1 MSSQNIKRNN
11 KIFTEQFN
19 RKFYTYNDNGLKYL
33 DKDIS
38 KLETKLAKL
47 KTIREKLVI
56 KIEQGKISGQSQ
68 QKERAMSKLE
78 EILDLQNSWKPLN
91 SSYTTSGNSTD
102 EGGRPEVDESEIT
115 DAGQNSK
122 DYR

>member
-56 KIEQGKISGQSQ
+56 KIEQGKIDKVQNPQVQPQNQSQ
-68 QKERAMSKLE
+68 QSNSVKVEPFIESK
-78 EILDLQNSWKPLN
+78 K
-91 SSYTTSGNSTD
+91 
-102 EGGRPEVDESEIT
+102 
-115 DAGQNSK
+115 
-122 DYR
+122 

>member
-56 KIEQGKISGQSQ
+56 KIAQGQIQPTQTQQNQSQ
-68 QKERAMSKLE
+68 ISQTQQSNSVKVEPFVESK
-78 EILDLQNSWKPLN
+78 
-91 SSYTTSGNSTD
+91 
-102 EGGRPEVDESEIT
+102 VD
-115 DAGQNSK
+115 SK
-122 DYR
+122 K

>member
-56 KIEQGKISGQSQ
+56 KIDQGKISGQSQ
-68 QKERAMSKLE
+68 QVQSQQSNSVKVEPPTESK
-78 EILDLQNSWKPLN
+78 K
-91 SSYTTSGNSTD
+91 
-102 EGGRPEVDESEIT
+102 
-115 DAGQNSK
+115 
-122 DYR
+122 

>member
-56 KIEQGKISGQSQ
+56 KIEQGKIDKVQNPQNQPQISQPQNQPQQSNSV
-68 QKERAMSKLE
+68 KVEPFVESK
-78 EILDLQNSWKPLN
+78 K
-91 SSYTTSGNSTD
+91 
-102 EGGRPEVDESEIT
+102 
-115 DAGQNSK
+115 
-122 DYR
+122 

>member
-56 KIEQGKISGQSQ
+56 KINQGKLTPNQTQNQTQPTQIPQTQSQ
-68 QKERAMSKLE
+68 QSNSVKVEPFVESK
-78 EILDLQNSWKPLN
+78 K
-91 SSYTTSGNSTD
+91 
-102 EGGRPEVDESEIT
+102 
-115 DAGQNSK
+115 
-122 DYR
+122 

>member
-56 KIEQGKISGQSQ
+56 KINQGKIDKVQNPQNQTQQNQTQNPQTQTQQSNSV
-68 QKERAMSKLE
+68 KVEPFVESK
-78 EILDLQNSWKPLN
+78 K
-91 SSYTTSGNSTD
+91 
-102 EGGRPEVDESEIT
+102 
-115 DAGQNSK
+115 
-122 DYR
+122 

>member
-56 KIEQGKISGQSQ
+56 KIEQGKIQNQTPNQSQ
-68 QKERAMSKLE
+68 QSNSVKVEPFVESK
-78 EILDLQNSWKPLN
+78 
-91 SSYTTSGNSTD
+91 
-102 EGGRPEVDESEIT
+102 VES
-115 DAGQNSK
+115 K
-122 DYR
+122 K

>member
-56 KIEQGKISGQSQ
+56 KIDQGKIDKVQNPQNQTQPNQTPNQSQ
-68 QKERAMSKLE
+68 QSNSVKVEPFVESK
-78 EILDLQNSWKPLN
+78 K
-91 SSYTTSGNSTD
+91 
-102 EGGRPEVDESEIT
+102 
-115 DAGQNSK
+115 
-122 DYR
+122 

>member
-56 KIEQGKISGQSQ
+56 KIEQGKIDKVQNPQVQPQISQTPNQPQQSNSV
-68 QKERAMSKLE
+68 KVEPFIESK
-78 EILDLQNSWKPLN
+78 K
-91 SSYTTSGNSTD
+91 
-102 EGGRPEVDESEIT
+102 
-115 DAGQNSK
+115 
-122 DYR
+122 

>member
-56 KIEQGKISGQSQ
+56 KIEQGKIAQPQNQTQPNQTQQVQTQPNHQSQ
-68 QKERAMSKLE
+68 QSNSVKVEPFVESK
-78 EILDLQNSWKPLN
+78 K
-91 SSYTTSGNSTD
+91 
-102 EGGRPEVDESEIT
+102 
-115 DAGQNSK
+115 
-122 DYR
+122 

>member
-56 KIEQGKISGQSQ
+56 KIEQGKIAQNQPQQNPQTQPQNQSQPNQQPQSQ
-68 QKERAMSKLE
+68 QSNSVKVEPFVESK
-78 EILDLQNSWKPLN
+78 K
-91 SSYTTSGNSTD
+91 
-102 EGGRPEVDESEIT
+102 
-115 DAGQNSK
+115 
-122 DYR
+122 

>member
-56 KIEQGKISGQSQ
+56 KIDQGKISGQTQQNQSQ
-68 QKERAMSKLE
+68 QSNSVKVEPFVESK
-78 EILDLQNSWKPLN
+78 K
-91 SSYTTSGNSTD
+91 
-102 EGGRPEVDESEIT
+102 
-115 DAGQNSK
+115 
-122 DYR
+122 

>member
-56 KIEQGKISGQSQ
+56 KINQGKIDKVQNPQNQTQQNQTQQNQSQ
-68 QKERAMSKLE
+68 QSNSVKVEPFVESK
-78 EILDLQNSWKPLN
+78 K
-91 SSYTTSGNSTD
+91 
-102 EGGRPEVDESEIT
+102 
-115 DAGQNSK
+115 
-122 DYR
+122 

>member
-56 KIEQGKISGQSQ
+56 KIEQGKINGQTQPNQSQ
-68 QKERAMSKLE
+68 QSNSVKVEPFVESK
-78 EILDLQNSWKPLN
+78 
-91 SSYTTSGNSTD
+91 
-102 EGGRPEVDESEIT
+102 VES
-115 DAGQNSK
+115 K
-122 DYR
+122 K

>member
-56 KIEQGKISGQSQ
+56 KIDHGKISGQSQ
-68 QKERAMSKLE
+68 PNQPQNQSQQSNSVKVEPFVESK
-78 EILDLQNSWKPLN
+78 K
-91 SSYTTSGNSTD
+91 
-102 EGGRPEVDESEIT
+102 
-115 DAGQNSK
+115 
-122 DYR
+122 

>member
-56 KIEQGKISGQSQ
+56 KIEQGKIDKVQNPQNQTQISQTNQTQQSNSV
-68 QKERAMSKLE
+68 KVEPFIESK
-78 EILDLQNSWKPLN
+78 K
-91 SSYTTSGNSTD
+91 
-102 EGGRPEVDESEIT
+102 
-115 DAGQNSK
+115 
-122 DYR
+122 

>member
-68 QKERAMSKLE
+68 QNQTQISQSQQSNSVKVEPHTESK
-78 EILDLQNSWKPLN
+78 K
-91 SSYTTSGNSTD
+91 
-102 EGGRPEVDESEIT
+102 
-115 DAGQNSK
+115 
-122 DYR
+122 

>member
-56 KIEQGKISGQSQ
+56 KIAQGKISGQTQQNQTQQTQTQNSQSQ
-68 QKERAMSKLE
+68 QSNSVKVDPPTESK
-78 EILDLQNSWKPLN
+78 K
-91 SSYTTSGNSTD
+91 
-102 EGGRPEVDESEIT
+102 
-115 DAGQNSK
+115 
-122 DYR
+122 

>member
-56 KIEQGKISGQSQ
+56 KIEQGKINSQPQVSQSQ
-68 QKERAMSKLE
+68 QSNSVKVEPFVESKVE
-78 EILDLQNSWKPLN
+78 SK
-91 SSYTTSGNSTD
+91 
-102 EGGRPEVDESEIT
+102 VD
-115 DAGQNSK
+115 SK
-122 DYR
+122 K

>member
-56 KIEQGKISGQSQ
+56 KINQGKIAQGQISGQSQ
-68 QKERAMSKLE
+68 VQSQPNQPPNQSQQSNSVKVEPFVESK
-78 EILDLQNSWKPLN
+78 K
-91 SSYTTSGNSTD
+91 
-102 EGGRPEVDESEIT
+102 
-115 DAGQNSK
+115 
-122 DYR
+122 

>member
-56 KIEQGKISGQSQ
+56 KINQGKIDQGKISGQTPNQSQ
-68 QKERAMSKLE
+68 QSNSVKVEPFVESK
-78 EILDLQNSWKPLN
+78 K
-91 SSYTTSGNSTD
+91 
-102 EGGRPEVDESEIT
+102 
-115 DAGQNSK
+115 
-122 DYR
+122 

>member
-68 QKERAMSKLE
+68 QNQPQISQSQQSNSVKVEPFVESK
-78 EILDLQNSWKPLN
+78 K
-91 SSYTTSGNSTD
+91 
-102 EGGRPEVDESEIT
+102 
-115 DAGQNSK
+115 
-122 DYR
+122 

>member
-56 KIEQGKISGQSQ
+56 KIEQGKIDQGKISGQTPNQQSQ
-68 QKERAMSKLE
+68 QSNSVKVEPFVESK
-78 EILDLQNSWKPLN
+78 K
-91 SSYTTSGNSTD
+91 
-102 EGGRPEVDESEIT
+102 
-115 DAGQNSK
+115 
-122 DYR
+122 

>member
-56 KIEQGKISGQSQ
+56 KIEQGKISGQTQTQTQ
-68 QKERAMSKLE
+68 QSNSVKVEPFVESK
-78 EILDLQNSWKPLN
+78 
-91 SSYTTSGNSTD
+91 
-102 EGGRPEVDESEIT
+102 VES
-115 DAGQNSK
+115 K
-122 DYR
+122 K

>member
-56 KIEQGKISGQSQ
+56 KIDQGKIDKVQNPQNQPQISQSQ
-68 QKERAMSKLE
+68 QSNSVKVEPFIESK
-78 EILDLQNSWKPLN
+78 K
-91 SSYTTSGNSTD
+91 
-102 EGGRPEVDESEIT
+102 
-115 DAGQNSK
+115 
-122 DYR
+122 

>member
-56 KIEQGKISGQSQ
+56 KIEQGKISSQTQQSTST
-68 QKERAMSKLE
+68 KSNSVKVEPFVESK
-78 EILDLQNSWKPLN
+78 K
-91 SSYTTSGNSTD
+91 
-102 EGGRPEVDESEIT
+102 
-115 DAGQNSK
+115 
-122 DYR
+122 

>member
-56 KIEQGKISGQSQ
+56 KINQGKIDKVQNPQNQTQPNQTQISQSQ
-68 QKERAMSKLE
+68 QSNSVKVEPFVESK
-78 EILDLQNSWKPLN
+78 K
-91 SSYTTSGNSTD
+91 
-102 EGGRPEVDESEIT
+102 
-115 DAGQNSK
+115 
-122 DYR
+122 

>member
-56 KIEQGKISGQSQ
+56 KINQGKIDQDKISGQTQISQSQ
-68 QKERAMSKLE
+68 QSNSVKVEPFVESK
-78 EILDLQNSWKPLN
+78 K
-91 SSYTTSGNSTD
+91 
-102 EGGRPEVDESEIT
+102 
-115 DAGQNSK
+115 
-122 DYR
+122 

>member
-56 KIEQGKISGQSQ
+56 KIEQGKISGQPQQVQPQNQSQ
-68 QKERAMSKLE
+68 QSNSVKVEPFVESK
-78 EILDLQNSWKPLN
+78 K
-91 SSYTTSGNSTD
+91 
-102 EGGRPEVDESEIT
+102 
-115 DAGQNSK
+115 
-122 DYR
+122 

>member
-56 KIEQGKISGQSQ
+56 KIEQGKISGQNPQNQPQISQ
-68 QKERAMSKLE
+68 TPNQTQQSNSVKVEPFVESK
-78 EILDLQNSWKPLN
+78 K
-91 SSYTTSGNSTD
+91 
-102 EGGRPEVDESEIT
+102 
-115 DAGQNSK
+115 
-122 DYR
+122 

>member
-56 KIEQGKISGQSQ
+56 KIAQGKINQDKTQPTQPQVQSNSV
-68 QKERAMSKLE
+68 KVEPPTESK
-78 EILDLQNSWKPLN
+78 K
-91 SSYTTSGNSTD
+91 
-102 EGGRPEVDESEIT
+102 
-115 DAGQNSK
+115 
-122 DYR
+122 

>member
-56 KIEQGKISGQSQ
+56 KIEQGKIDKVQNPQVQPQISQSQ
-68 QKERAMSKLE
+68 QSNSVKVEPFIESK
-78 EILDLQNSWKPLN
+78 K
-91 SSYTTSGNSTD
+91 
-102 EGGRPEVDESEIT
+102 
-115 DAGQNSK
+115 
-122 DYR
+122 

>member
-56 KIEQGKISGQSQ
+56 KIDQGKISGQTQQVQSQ
-68 QKERAMSKLE
+68 QSNSVKVEPFVESK
-78 EILDLQNSWKPLN
+78 K
-91 SSYTTSGNSTD
+91 
-102 EGGRPEVDESEIT
+102 
-115 DAGQNSK
+115 
-122 DYR
+122 

>member
-56 KIEQGKISGQSQ
+56 KIEQGKIAQVQISGQSQ
-68 QKERAMSKLE
+68 QTQPQNQSQPNQQPQSQQSNSVKVEPFVESK
-78 EILDLQNSWKPLN
+78 K
-91 SSYTTSGNSTD
+91 
-102 EGGRPEVDESEIT
+102 
-115 DAGQNSK
+115 
-122 DYR
+122 

>member
-56 KIEQGKISGQSQ
+56 KINQGKIDKVQNPQNQTPNQTQQSNSV
-68 QKERAMSKLE
+68 KVEPFIESK
-78 EILDLQNSWKPLN
+78 K
-91 SSYTTSGNSTD
+91 
-102 EGGRPEVDESEIT
+102 
-115 DAGQNSK
+115 
-122 DYR
+122 

>member
-19 RKFYTYNDNGLKYL
+19 RKFYTYNESGLKYL

-56 KIEQGKISGQSQ
+56 KIDQGKIDKVQNPQNQPKISQSQ
-68 QKERAMSKLE
+68 QSNSVKVEPFIESK
-78 EILDLQNSWKPLN
+78 K
-91 SSYTTSGNSTD
+91 
-102 EGGRPEVDESEIT
+102 
-115 DAGQNSK
+115 
-122 DYR
+122 

>member
-56 KIEQGKISGQSQ
+56 KIEQGKIDKVQNPQNQTQISQSQ
-68 QKERAMSKLE
+68 QNQTQISQSQQSNSVKVEPFVESK
-78 EILDLQNSWKPLN
+78 K
-91 SSYTTSGNSTD
+91 
-102 EGGRPEVDESEIT
+102 
-115 DAGQNSK
+115 
-122 DYR
+122 

>member
-56 KIEQGKISGQSQ
+56 KIEQGKVAQDKIQNQTQQTQSQ
-68 QKERAMSKLE
+68 NQTQVQSNSVKVEPFVESK
-78 EILDLQNSWKPLN
+78 K
-91 SSYTTSGNSTD
+91 
-102 EGGRPEVDESEIT
+102 
-115 DAGQNSK
+115 
-122 DYR
+122 

>member
-56 KIEQGKISGQSQ
+56 KIEQGKVDKAQNPQNQTQISQTNQTQQSNSV
-68 QKERAMSKLE
+68 KVEPFVESK
-78 EILDLQNSWKPLN
+78 K
-91 SSYTTSGNSTD
+91 
-102 EGGRPEVDESEIT
+102 
-115 DAGQNSK
+115 
-122 DYR
+122 